1 MLLLF
6 TNPSPHKTTEGQRT
20 LGQSKGNIGLTYRH
34 LMNSQFCVRIL
45 TECDLQNIAV
55 SSKTLRHLLKQTSDP
70 IQINGITCVLNIK
83 NILKY
88 FACLGLQKSV

>member
-1 MLLLF
+1 
-6 TNPSPHKTTEGQRT
+6 
-20 LGQSKGNIGLTYRH
+20 
-34 LMNSQFCVRIL
+34 MNSQFFVRIL
-45 TECDLQNIAV
+45 IERDLQNIAV

-88 FACLGLQKSV
+88 FACLGLQKSA